1 METHTNV
8 VEEVENPQVQ
18 SDNLNSQGLGL
29 DSAAQDQ
36 SKPEASLKSNQESS
50 TEEIFD
56 EDAMKE
62 AEAGGSDILPASST
76 SKLSTSLGVPEE
88 DFINM
93 QSSDPMAT
101 LRLLLTK
108 QAPPQS
114 SSDKASDSTQ
124 SAEEINSTVRQ
135 DYLLLRL
142 TTDFVMKD
150 VPKLIKENPSA
161 AFGHLNFLKKLH
173 NPLTNDET
181 LGKIL
186 QIESIIDQ
194 LAKAV
199 QHEQDT
205 ATRLDAKKQAHDLL
219 LERAKSAQAEVDRL
233 AEEAKERNPQI
244 KACDENIS
252 DWENHIIVLQSQ
264 INDYRRRIAEE
275 EAKRSKLQEDAN
287 SSIKP
292 LIDEK
297 GREGLKAYSASA
309 AIFEEVKSLENAHHV
324 MDKEIGS
331 LTKLYWEFVKH
342 L

>member
-76 SKLSTSLGVPEE
+76 SKLSASLGVPEE

-114 SSDKASDSTQ
+114 SSEKAASDSTQ

-135 DYLLLRL
+135 DSLLLRL

-161 AFGHLNFLKKLH
+161 AFGCLNFLKKLTT
-173 NPLTNDET
+173 P
-181 LGKIL
+181 
-186 QIESIIDQ
+186 
-194 LAKAV
+194 
-199 QHEQDT
+199 
-205 ATRLDAKKQAHDLL
+205 
-219 LERAKSAQAEVDRL
+219 
-233 AEEAKERNPQI
+233 
-244 KACDENIS
+244 
-252 DWENHIIVLQSQ
+252 
-264 INDYRRRIAEE
+264 
-275 EAKRSKLQEDAN
+275 
-287 SSIKP
+287 
-292 LIDEK
+292 
-297 GREGLKAYSASA
+297 
-309 AIFEEVKSLENAHHV
+309 
-324 MDKEIGS
+324 
-331 LTKLYWEFVKH
+331 
-342 L
+342 